1 MKWGMRL
8 CGSWVPISHLNNPTL
23 TQKLRIFTFSGW
35 SGHIWRHPVPPSE
48 ILSTSPTNFILRGLA
63 AGGSGGSEVYLHHH
77 VWRYSQHC
85 GGKKSFVP
93 INKSTKCCFFGRK
106 RGDKSIHEAKG
117 FPLFSSVFLARKNK
131 KKSVQ
136 SKTLNAWLPCRG
148 RQAPTEEKKNK
159 RSETVT
165 NVGYFSFVG
174 EEISFVSPQ
183 KRNKCL
189 EFLLPWNT
197 GIFIVTGNFVI
208 SLRLEVFSLWR
219 SLHKLK
225 LHTMPDSLWVSL
237 YN

>member
-93 INKSTKCCFFGRK
+93 INKSTKCCFFLGENGGISRFTK
-106 RGDKSIHEAKG
+106 PKG
-117 FPLFSSVFLARKNK
+117 FPCFPPYFLHGKTRKSQCSRRHLTLDCLAVEDKPRQRRK
-131 KKSVQ
+131 KQ
-136 SKTLNAWLPCRG
+136 
-148 RQAPTEEKKNK
+148 E
-159 RSETVT
+159 
-165 NVGYFSFVG
+165 
-174 EEISFVSPQ
+174 
-183 KRNKCL
+183 KRNSDKCWVF
-189 EFLLPWNT
+189 FLCW
-197 GIFIVTGNFVI
+197 GRNFFCL
-208 SLRLEVFSLWR
+208 SSEG
-219 SLHKLK
+219 K
-225 LHTMPDSLWVSL
+225 
-237 YN
+237 

>member
-35 SGHIWRHPVPPSE
+35 RGHIWRRPVPPSE

-93 INKSTKCCFFGRK
+93 IYKSTKCCFFLGRK

-136 SKTLNAWLPCRG
+136 SKTLNAWLPCQG
-148 RQAPTEEKKNK
+148 RQAPTGEKKTREEKTETEGKNTK
-159 RSETVT
+159 GKGCFLFLRQHFCGIPVVLKER
-165 NVGYFSFVG
+165 
-174 EEISFVSPQ
+174 
-183 KRNKCL
+183 KL
-189 EFLLPWNT
+189 EKL
-197 GIFIVTGNFVI
+197 IVQRHSQGVRHCVQ
-208 SLRLEVFSLWR
+208 L
-219 SLHKLK
+219 
-225 LHTMPDSLWVSL
+225 
-237 YN
+237 

>member
-63 AGGSGGSEVYLHHH
+63 AGGSEGSEVWLHHH
-77 VWRYSQHC
+77 VWRYFGQC

-93 INKSTKCCFFGRK
+93 INKSTKCCFFLGRK

-136 SKTLNAWLPCRG
+136 SKSLNA
-148 RQAPTEEKKNK
+148 
-159 RSETVT
+159 
-165 NVGYFSFVG
+165 
-174 EEISFVSPQ
+174 
-183 KRNKCL
+183 
-189 EFLLPWNT
+189 
-197 GIFIVTGNFVI
+197 
-208 SLRLEVFSLWR
+208 
-219 SLHKLK
+219 
-225 LHTMPDSLWVSL
+225 
-237 YN
+237 